1 LLLWAFVAGSIVVTF
16 TAAPSGGLVDTLFR
30 APGQFYL
37 ETVLTLRQFAL
48 LTTLPVRWTDIG
60 YAALSVVPL
69 GTHFFITSVG
79 IDVAAEQYW
88 KDSDVG
94 IHFLLVGVVIAVL
107 VIFGA
112 VLLELLSLTH
122 IFRRDT
128 TLSNG
133 RFSYATADLE
143 ITRAINELRGR
154 IKLR

>member
-1 LLLWAFVAGSIVVTF
+1 MAFLVFGIYLLLWAFVAGSIVVTF

-60 YAALSVVPL
+60 YAALSMVPL

-112 VLLELLSLTH
+112 VLLELGAQLLVLSLLA
-122 IFRRDT
+122 IGVALL
-128 TLSNG
+128 TLAFAAVFIAS
-133 RFSYATADLE
+133 
-143 ITRAINELRGR
+143 
-154 IKLR
+154 

>member
-1 LLLWAFVAGSIVVTF
+1 MFLVFGVYLLLWAFVAGSIVVTF

-69 GTHFFITSVG
+69 GIHFFITSVG

-88 KDSDVG
+88 KDSDAG

-112 VLLELLSLTH
+112 VLLELGAQLLVLSLLA
-122 IFRRDT
+122 IGVALL
-128 TLSNG
+128 TLAFAAVFIAS
-133 RFSYATADLE
+133 
-143 ITRAINELRGR
+143 
-154 IKLR
+154 